1 MYNAHWLQRLIS
13 NRCVSQFYPQLYGE
27 TKALPTSCKFFRTL
41 LLSNWRFKFS
51 NLTYCKDFLLIIY
64 GEILQGKKKEG
75 NAARY
80 VTRSQAI
87 KILQVSLSD
96 FRKLCIHKRVFPREP
111 KKKVKGNHHTYC
123 HLKDAMYILHDPL
136 LDKFRE
142 IRAYQRKIKKAKAKK
157 NDELAKLLLSRAPS
171 YRLDMVIR
179 DRFVKESLYVLFP
192 LVASCIKSVKL
203 L

>member
-1 MYNAHWLQRLIS
+1 MSIGGH
-13 NRCVSQFYPQLYGE
+13 
-27 TKALPTSCKFFRTL
+27 
-41 LLSNWRFKFS
+41 RFL
-51 NLTYCKDFLLIIY
+51 LTYCKDFFLIIY

-96 FRKLCIHKRVFPREP
+96 FRKLCIHKGVFPREP
-111 KKKVKGNHHTYC
+111 KKKVKGNHHTYY
-123 HLKDAMYILHDPL
+123 HLKDVMYILHDPL
-136 LDKFRE
+136 LEKFRE
-142 IRAYQRKIKKAKAKK
+142 IRAYQRKIKKAKAKT

-179 DRFVKESLYVLFP
+179 DRFVKQSLYVLFP
-192 LVASCIKSVKL
+192 LVASCMNSVKL